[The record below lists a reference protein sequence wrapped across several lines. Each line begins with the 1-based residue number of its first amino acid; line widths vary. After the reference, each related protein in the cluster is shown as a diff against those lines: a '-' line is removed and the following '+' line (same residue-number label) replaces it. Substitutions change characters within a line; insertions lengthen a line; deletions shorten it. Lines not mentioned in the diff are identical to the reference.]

1 LITENFFSSIE
12 INLIYLLFSIFVS
25 VSANQTNDD
34 NNDDSQKSFTCLS
47 QFVYLPNVIRVEF
60 GSTFDVSHWRDIQLI
75 LQYV

>member
-1 LITENFFSSIE
+1 LIKEDCFSCIE

-34 NNDDSQKSFTCLS
+34 DNSQKSVTCLS

-60 GSTFDVSHWRDIQLI
+60 GSAFNVSHWRDIQLI

>member
-1 LITENFFSSIE
+1 MITENFFSSIE

-34 NNDDSQKSFTCLS
+34 NNDDSQKSVTCLS